1 MTLSKNYD
9 SNENPLEENM
19 VENTG
24 NQTIETP
31 VVPENK
37 KPQESGSPASLR
49 DKAVKAKSMVDDRDP
64 SRKVSL
70 VELIMILM
78 LVGLV
83 LVFIFGMQQ
92 MKIDKEKELIAQHK
106 VEEVIPIF
114 EQILKSIDN
123 YRKQDAFGDY
133 PMSLDELGTFES
145 ESFTF
150 DYSYEEMIVKGITT
164 EAFGKKGIEII
175 YSITNQVYEVDD
187 PNTKEKPT
195 IKDEWL
201 P

>member
-1 MTLSKNYD
+1 
-9 SNENPLEENM
+9 M